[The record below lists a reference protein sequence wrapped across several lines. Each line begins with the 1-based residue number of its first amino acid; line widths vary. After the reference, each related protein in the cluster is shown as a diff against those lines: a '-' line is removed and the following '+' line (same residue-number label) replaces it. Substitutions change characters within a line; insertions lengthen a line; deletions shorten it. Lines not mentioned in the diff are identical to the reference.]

1 VNVFTAEPSQ
11 DAGPKGRARRLPRWR
26 FLRQRAGM
34 VGAVLV
40 AVVVLGGVLAPW
52 LAPYDPYVIAMDHAL
67 EPPSAHHPFGTD
79 AFGRDVLSRVM
90 HGASFSLQVG
100 VVSRLLALALGT
112 ILGLLAGYYGKRTDQ
127 LVMRLADVT
136 LAYPGLLLLIAV
148 VAAVGP
154 SKVSLFVAL
163 GVVGWAGVARLVRS
177 QVLSLKEREFVTA
190 IRSLGAANS
199 RVILRHVLPNVL
211 TPILVIFSMGL
222 GASIMAESS
231 LSFLG
236 LGAQPPQPSWGSM
249 ISGGLDYL
257 RVAPWLSLAPGI
269 VVTLTVLGFNLVG
282 DALRDLY
289 DPKLG
294 RTQRRVT

>member
-1 VNVFTAEPSQ
+1 MNVTAERPH
-11 DAGPKGRARRLPRWR
+11 DASPETRRWR
-26 FLRQRAGM
+26 VSRRRFFGHRAGV
-34 VGAVLV
+34 VGAVFV
-40 AVVVLGGVLAPW
+40 AMVVLGGLFAPW
-52 LAPYDPYVIAMDHAL
+52 LSPYDPYVIAMDHAL
-67 EPPSAHHPFGTD
+67 EPPSARHWLGTD

-100 VVSRLLALALGT
+100 VVSRVLALTLGT
-112 ILGLLAGYYGKRTDQ
+112 FLGLLAGYYGGRTDQ
-127 LVMRLADVT
+127 VVMRLADVT

-199 RVILRHVLPNVL
+199 RVIVRHVFPNVL

-294 RTQRRVT
+294 RTQRRVA

>member
-1 VNVFTAEPSQ
+1 VNVVSAQSSPDS
-11 DAGPKGRARRLPRWR
+11 ARAARKRYLRWR
-26 FLRQRAGM
+26 FFRHRAGM
-34 VGAVLV
+34 VGALLV
-40 AVVVLGGVLAPW
+40 TIVVIGGVFARW
-52 LAPYDPYVIAMDHAL
+52 LSPYDPTVIAMDHAL
-67 EPPSAHHPFGTD
+67 EPPNAQHVLGTD

-90 HGASFSLQVG
+90 HGAGFSLQVG
-100 VVSRLLALALGT
+100 VVSRLLALLSGT
-112 ILGLLAGYYGKRTDQ
+112 FLGLLAGYYGKRTDQ
-127 LVMRLADVT
+127 IVMRLADVT

-154 SKVSLFVAL
+154 SKVSLFIAL

>member
-1 VNVFTAEPSQ
+1 MKEAGAVTHTAQ
-11 DAGPKGRARRLPRWR
+11 TRARLPSFVRR
-26 FLRQRAGM
+26 FAAHRAGV

-40 AVVVLGGVLAPW
+40 AIVVLSGVLAPW
-52 LAPYDPYVIAMDHAL
+52 LAPYDPTAIAMDRAL
-67 EPPSAHHPFGTD
+67 EPPGAGHLLGTD

-90 HGASFSLQVG
+90 HGARFSLEVG

-112 ILGLLAGYYGKRTDQ
+112 FLGLTAGYYGGRVDQ
-127 LVMRLADVT
+127 GVMRLADVT

-148 VAAVGP
+148 MAAVGP
-154 SKVSLFVAL
+154 SKVALFLAL
-163 GVVGWAGVARLVRS
+163 GVVGWAGVARLVRA

-190 IRSLGAANS
+190 IRSLGAPNS
-199 RVILRHVLPNVL
+199 RIILRHVFPNVL

-236 LGAQPPQPSWGSM
+236 LGAQPPRPSWGSM

-269 VVTLTVLGFNLVG
+269 VVTLAVLGFNLVG
-282 DALRDLY
+282 DALRDLF

-294 RTQRRVT
+294 RSQRK

>member
-1 VNVFTAEPSQ
+1 MTAVNAASVARKAPAR
-11 DAGPKGRARRLPRWR
+11 AGAARR
-26 FLRQRAGM
+26 FLSHRAGV
-34 VGAVLV
+34 VGAVMV
-40 AVVVLGGVLAPW
+40 GVVVLGGLFAPW
-52 LAPYDPYVIAMDHAL
+52 LSPYDPTAMAMDHAL
-67 EPPSAHHPFGTD
+67 EPPQARHPFGTD
-79 AFGRDVLSRVM
+79 AFGRDVLSRAL
-90 HGASFSLQVG
+90 HGARFSLQVG
-100 VVSRLLALALGT
+100 VVSRVLALALGT
-112 ILGLLAGYYGKRTDQ
+112 CLGLLAGYFGGRVDQ
-127 LVMRLADVT
+127 GVMRLADVT

-148 VAAVGP
+148 MAAVGP
-154 SKVSLFVAL
+154 SKAALFVAL
-163 GVVGWAGVARLVRS
+163 GVVGWAGVARLVRA
-177 QVLSLKEREFVTA
+177 QVLSLKEREFVVA
-190 IRSLGAANS
+190 IKSLGAPNS
-199 RVILRHVLPNVL
+199 RVILRHVFPNVI

-236 LGAQPPQPSWGSM
+236 LGAQPPRPSWGSM

-294 RTQRRVT
+294 RTQRR

>member
-1 VNVFTAEPSQ
+1 VTAVNVESVPRKVPARVG
-11 DAGPKGRARRLPRWR
+11 AARR
-26 FLRQRAGM
+26 FLSQRAGVVGAAM
-34 VGAVLV
+34 VG
-40 AVVVLGGVLAPW
+40 VVVLGGLFAPW
-52 LAPYDPYVIAMDHAL
+52 LSPYDPTAIAMDHAL
-67 EPPSAHHPFGTD
+67 EPPQVRHPFGTD
-79 AFGRDVLSRVM
+79 AFGRDVLSRAL
-90 HGASFSLQVG
+90 HGARFSLQVG

-112 ILGLLAGYYGKRTDQ
+112 CLGLFAGYYGGRVDQ
-127 LVMRLADVT
+127 GIMRLADVT

-148 VAAVGP
+148 MAAVGP
-154 SKVSLFVAL
+154 SKVALFVAL
-163 GVVGWAGVARLVRS
+163 GVVGWAGVARLVRA
-177 QVLSLKEREFVTA
+177 QVLSLKEREFVVA
-190 IRSLGAANS
+190 IKSLGAPNS
-199 RVILRHVLPNVL
+199 RVILCHVFPNVI

-236 LGAQPPQPSWGSM
+236 LGAQPPHPSWGSM

-294 RTQRRVT
+294 RTQRR

>member
-1 VNVFTAEPSQ
+1 MTSSQ
-11 DAGPKGRARRLPRWR
+11 PARRSAADVLRARARRAARLVDAH
-26 FLRQRAGM
+26 RAGA
-34 VGAVLV
+34 VGAVLIL
-40 AVVVLGGVLAPW
+40 VVVLGGVFAPW
-52 LAPYDPYVIAMDHAL
+52 LAPYDPTAIAMDDAL
-67 EPPSAHHPFGTD
+67 EPPSVGHWLGTD

-90 HGASFSLQVG
+90 YGARFSLEVG
-100 VVSRLLALALGT
+100 VVSRLLALMLGT
-112 ILGLLAGYYGKRTDQ
+112 CLGLVAGYYGGRADQ
-127 LVMRLADVT
+127 IVMRVADVT

-148 VAAVGP
+148 MAAVGP
-154 SKVSLFVAL
+154 SKVALFLAL
-163 GVVGWAGVARLVRS
+163 GVVGWAGVARLVRA

-190 IRSLGAANS
+190 IRSLGAPHS
-199 RVILRHVLPNVL
+199 RVIARHVFPNVL

-236 LGAQPPQPSWGSM
+236 LGAQPPRPSWGSM

-269 VVTLTVLGFNLVG
+269 VVTLAVLGFNLVG
-282 DALRDLY
+282 DALRDFF

-294 RTQRRVT
+294 RTQRR

>member
-1 VNVFTAEPSQ
+1 MTSSQ
-11 DAGPKGRARRLPRWR
+11 PARRSAADVLRARARRAARLVDAH
-26 FLRQRAGM
+26 RAGA
-34 VGAVLV
+34 VGAVLIL
-40 AVVVLGGVLAPW
+40 VVVLGGVFAPW
-52 LAPYDPYVIAMDHAL
+52 LAPYDPTAIAMDDAL
-67 EPPSAHHPFGTD
+67 EPPGVGHWLGTD

-90 HGASFSLQVG
+90 YGARFSLEVG
-100 VVSRLLALALGT
+100 VVSRLLALMLGT
-112 ILGLLAGYYGKRTDQ
+112 CLGLVAGYYGGRADQ
-127 LVMRLADVT
+127 IVMRVADVT

-148 VAAVGP
+148 MAAVGP
-154 SKVSLFVAL
+154 SKVALFLAL
-163 GVVGWAGVARLVRS
+163 GVVGWAGVARLVRA

-190 IRSLGAANS
+190 IRSLGAPHS
-199 RVILRHVLPNVL
+199 RVIARHVFPNVL

-236 LGAQPPQPSWGSM
+236 LGAQPPRPSWGSM

-269 VVTLTVLGFNLVG
+269 VVTLAVLGFNLVG
-282 DALRDLY
+282 DALRDFF

-294 RTQRRVT
+294 RTQRR

>member
-1 VNVFTAEPSQ
+1 
-11 DAGPKGRARRLPRWR
+11 
-26 FLRQRAGM
+26 
-34 VGAVLV
+34 
-40 AVVVLGGVLAPW
+40 
-52 LAPYDPYVIAMDHAL
+52 
-67 EPPSAHHPFGTD
+67 
-79 AFGRDVLSRVM
+79 M
-90 HGASFSLQVG
+90 HGARFSLEVG

-112 ILGLLAGYYGKRTDQ
+112 FLGLTAGYYGGRVDQ
-127 LVMRLADVT
+127 GVMRLADVT

-148 VAAVGP
+148 MAAVGP
-154 SKVSLFVAL
+154 SKVALFLAL
-163 GVVGWAGVARLVRS
+163 GVVGWAGVARLVRA

-190 IRSLGAANS
+190 IRSLGAPNS
-199 RVILRHVLPNVL
+199 RIILRHVFPNVL

-236 LGAQPPQPSWGSM
+236 LGAQPPRPSWGSM

-269 VVTLTVLGFNLVG
+269 VVTLAVLGFNLVG
-282 DALRDLY
+282 DALRDLF

-294 RTQRRVT
+294 RSQRK